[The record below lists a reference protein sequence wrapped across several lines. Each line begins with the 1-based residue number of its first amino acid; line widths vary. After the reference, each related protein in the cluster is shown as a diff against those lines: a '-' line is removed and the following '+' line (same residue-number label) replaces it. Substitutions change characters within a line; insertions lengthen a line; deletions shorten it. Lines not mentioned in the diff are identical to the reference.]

1 MNDGSD
7 KPATYNLTGATE
19 NTPVARE
26 GGRLALEQPFGAAS
40 EVVEGGKMTATADG
54 AFVDYWERLK

>member
-7 KPATYNLTGATE
+7 KPTTYNLAGATE

-26 GGRLALEQPFGAAS
+26 SGRLAFKQPFGEPS
-40 EVVEGGKMTATADG
+40 VVFEGDKMTATADG
-54 AFVDYWERLK
+54 AFVDYWGRLK